1 MDNIEIVKEWLFI
14 GDKDLESAIFLK
26 NMHPVPLEIIC
37 FHCQQCA
44 EKYLKGYLAFKEEK
58 IQKTHDLFELNKM
71 CKKHCADFCKFE
83 KELDRLTD
91 YGSDIRYP
99 MQGDISMPNMEL
111 AIKDATK
118 IKEFVL
124 KKIETKV

>member
-1 MDNIEIVKEWLFI
+1 MDNIEIVKEWFFI

-44 EKYLKGYLAFKEEK
+44 EKYLKGYLAFKEDKIEK
-58 IQKTHDLFELNKM
+58 IHNLIEIKEM
-71 CKKHCADFCKFE
+71 CMNHGVDFKKIQEECK
-83 KELDRLTD
+83 RLTD
-91 YGSDIRYP
+91 YGSNIRYP
-99 MQGDISMPNMEL
+99 MHLDITMHDMEL

-118 IKEFVL
+118 IKKFVL
-124 KKIETKV
+124 KKVKIN